1 MSNIEELKEKLDSK
15 NKELWTEGFIAGYW
29 GREQESENADYEDGY
44 SRGYATAENQTA
56 MNENRDKVMNYG

>member
-1 MSNIEELKEKLDSK
+1 MEEIIKRVNDIGNE
-15 NKELWTEGFIAGYW
+15 NFVNGFTAGYW

-44 SRGYATAENQTA
+44 SRGYATAERQTA